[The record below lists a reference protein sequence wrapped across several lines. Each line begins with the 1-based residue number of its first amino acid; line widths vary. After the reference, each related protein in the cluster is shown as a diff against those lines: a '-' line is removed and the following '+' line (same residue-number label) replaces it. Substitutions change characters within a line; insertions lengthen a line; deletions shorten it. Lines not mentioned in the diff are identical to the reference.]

1 MSLANTEGRLATL
14 RDKPRSPKPLS
25 PIKRYGLAVLSVS
38 VALGGA
44 LLLDRLHFPGL
55 VSPFLL
61 ALAVAA
67 WYGGTGAALLALLLS
82 CLSFAY
88 FFLGP
93 FHTLPISLSD
103 IPYFLVLALFATLA
117 TWFSI
122 QRRRFEQ
129 QIRQARDE

>member
-1 MSLANTEGRLATL
+1 MNRASSALPRTMAQSNA
-14 RDKPRSPKPLS
+14 RSPKPL
-25 PIKRYGLAVLSVS
+25 PKIQRYGLAVLSVS

-82 CLSFAY
+82 CISFAY

-93 FHTLPISLSD
+93 FHKLHISLSE
-103 IPYFLVLALFATLA
+103 IPYFLVFALFAALV
-117 TWFSI
+117 TWF
-122 QRRRFEQ
+122 
-129 QIRQARDE
+129 